1 MINFNLIVST
11 FRYRE
16 PQAQDE
22 LIEILDNL
30 GDPDPKSYLTTIS
43 GILLARTNFDP
54 FTVVEQI
61 FHLLHN
67 EPWRIRY
74 ILRLLPIEIVVC
86 TEPIIIMH
94 TAKQLSSK
102 IRALDTFRITVERRH
117 NSIRSLDII
126 NFIASVIDRKVDLR
140 NPDWII
146 LAEVVGNLTGLS
158 ILKPYHIFS
167 SVTEKRRLDT
177 TS

>member
-1 MINFNLIVST
+1 MTDFNLIVST

-16 PQAQDE
+16 AQAQDE
-22 LIEILDNL
+22 LIEILADL
-30 GDPDPKSYLTTIS
+30 GDHDPESYLTTIS
-43 GILLARTNFDP
+43 GVLLARTNFDP
-54 FTVVEQI
+54 FTVVEQ
-61 FHLLHN
+61 FLQLLRN

-74 ILRLLPIEIVVC
+74 ILRLLPIQMVVC
-86 TEPIIIMH
+86 TEPSIIKH

-102 IRALDTFRITVERRH
+102 IQVLDTFRITVEKRH

-126 NFIASVIDRKVDLR
+126 NCIGSVIDRKVNLR

-146 LAEVVGNLTGLS
+146 LVEVVRNLTGLS

-167 SVTEKRRLDT
+167 SVTGKRRLNT
-177 TS
+177 IS